1 MTNFIKRFKLV
12 NTQEGVCKY
21 FYINNMDQKK
31 RLILLGGLIILL
43 GLAIY
48 FVQTIPQDQQQP
60 PEAVEF
66 RGETEA
72 SKDQLTFTYIPKSE
86 KTATYTTTYT
96 LSEDQEVIKEAE
108 EEEMGGISS
117 SSPITISTD
126 RDPEAEY
133 EISMEIMDEY
143 ERMVYED
150 TLSISKLEEPSLA
163 SSTEALLSTYLEENA
178 TSVVEKN
185 ATMGGTWGFVE
196 MKPVDTDELVIE
208 ALFEDGHI
216 QSRYKIDFKISDEE
230 EVEIEEKELLEEEE
244 KIGAET
250 KQVLTDF
257 MSENATSIVKKNATM
272 GGTWGFVEMETVDA
286 EELIVE
292 ATFEDGHIQQ
302 ILEIDFALEE
312 GEVSYEVLGEIE
324 KENEQTGGEFQ
335 DMAECTLLRCDGEVD
350 CYGCMDGNCKNP
362 EPDAECKPYEQ
373 AEVGIQHSC
382 YVADGACQLAQ

>member
-1 MTNFIKRFKLV
+1 
-12 NTQEGVCKY
+12 
-21 FYINNMDQKK
+21 MDQKK

-48 FVQTIPQDQQQP
+48 FVQTIPQEEEQL

-72 SKDQLTFTYIPKSE
+72 SEDQLTFTYIPKSE

-108 EEEMGGISS
+108 EEKMTGISS
-117 SSPITISTD
+117 SSPITISST
-126 RDPEAEY
+126 RSPEAEY
-133 EISMEIMDEY
+133 EMSMEIMDKH
-143 ERMVYED
+143 ERTVYED
-150 TLSISKLEEPSLA
+150 TLSISKLEEPALG
-163 SSTEALLSTYLEENA
+163 SSTEALLRSYLEENA

-196 MKPVDTDELVIE
+196 METVDADELVVE

-216 QSRYKIDFKISDEE
+216 QSRYEINFEINDDEE
-230 EVEIEEKELLEEEE
+230 VSIEEKELLEDEDGE
-244 KIGAET
+244 IAAET
-250 KQVLTDF
+250 KKVLTDY
-257 MSENATSIVKKNATM
+257 MTENATNIVQKNATM
-272 GGTWGFVEMETVDA
+272 GGVWHFVEMEAVDT

-292 ATFEDGHIQQ
+292 ATFSDGHIQQ

-324 KENEQTGGEFQ
+324 EEQTGGEFQ
-335 DMAECTLLRCDGEVD
+335 DMAECTLLECDGDVG
-350 CYGCMDGNCKNP
+350 CYGCVEDNCKNP
-362 EPDAECKPYEQ
+362 EPDAECEPYER
-373 AEVGIQHSC
+373 EGDVGIPYSC
-382 YVADGACQLAQ
+382 FESEGSCQLAQ